1 MLCLA
6 DVCTCITRTLPPRGK
21 VKTEGWL
28 ILTNN
33 TLNWYDRDPW
43 GGMRKPA
50 HSCTF
55 GSPEWTLVVLP
66 SIDKRSLPY
75 NTPNKQLDV
84 SFGIEKIG
92 TSSHEEIIFIA
103 KNIQSKIEWIEAI
116 EKVLLS
122 HSNPPQIDGATSIPS
137 GDGHAELSP
146 AKAKELKAVSIV
158 PLKSDLQKSAV
169 DIISDTLTPSPR
181 RSKRNISSNSRELD
195 LSIRSSMFG
204 SPSEASFI

>member
-1 MLCLA
+1 MSY
-6 DVCTCITRTLPPRGK
+6 RGK

-28 ILTNN
+28 ILTENA
-33 TLNWYDRDPW
+33 LNWYDRDPR

-66 SIDKRSLPY
+66 SVDKKSLPY
-75 NTPNKQLDV
+75 ATPNKQLDM

-103 KNIQSKIEWIEAI
+103 KNIPSKIEWVEAI
-116 EKVLLS
+116 EKALMS
-122 HSNPPQIDGATSIPS
+122 HSSQPQIDSVKSIPS
-137 GDGHAELSP
+137 SDDHAEL
-146 AKAKELKAVSIV
+146 KAKELKSVSIV
-158 PLKSDLQKSAV
+158 PLKSGLQTSVV
-169 DIISDTLTPSPR
+169 DVVSDIPMYTPPPR

-204 SPSEASFI
+204 SPSEMSIL

>member
-1 MLCLA
+1 M
-6 DVCTCITRTLPPRGK
+6 
-21 VKTEGWL
+21 KTEGWL
-28 ILTNN
+28 ILTEN
-33 TLNWYDRDPW
+33 TLNWYDRDPR

-66 SIDKRSLPY
+66 SVDKRSLPY
-75 NTPNKQLDV
+75 ATTNKQLDV

-92 TSSHEEIIFIA
+92 TSSHEEIIFVA
-103 KNIQSKIEWIEAI
+103 KNIQNKIEWIEAI
-116 EKVLLS
+116 EKVLVS
-122 HSNPPQIDGATSIPS
+122 HSNPPQIDSATSIPS
-137 GDGHAELSP
+137 SDDHAELSL

-158 PLKSDLQKSAV
+158 PLKSDLQRSPV
-169 DIISDTLTPSPR
+169 DISDTPTPPLR

>member
-1 MLCLA
+1 MNSIPYLTVLW
-6 DVCTCITRTLPPRGK
+6 LLSYRGK

-28 ILTNN
+28 ILTENA
-33 TLNWYDRDPW
+33 LNWYDRDPR

-75 NTPNKQLDV
+75 ATPNKQLDM

-103 KNIQSKIEWIEAI
+103 KNIPSKIEWVEAI
-116 EKVLLS
+116 ENALMS
-122 HSNPPQIDGATSIPS
+122 HSSQPQIDSVKNIPS
-137 GDGHAELSP
+137 SDDDHAEL
-146 AKAKELKAVSIV
+146 KAKELKAVSIV
-158 PLKSDLQKSAV
+158 PLKSGLQTSVVDAV
-169 DIISDTLTPSPR
+169 SDTPVYTPPPR

-204 SPSEASFI
+204 SPSETSIL